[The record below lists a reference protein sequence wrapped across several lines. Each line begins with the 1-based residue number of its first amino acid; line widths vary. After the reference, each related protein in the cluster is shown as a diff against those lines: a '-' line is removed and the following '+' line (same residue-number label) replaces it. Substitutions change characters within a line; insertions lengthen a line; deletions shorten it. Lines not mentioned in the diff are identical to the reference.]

1 MNKPMVICSDLGI
14 LLSPRNKGILR
25 QVQAWMSQQTSYG
38 AKGARHT
45 QKVHAVCEVKQR
57 AIALRMGYLRRQQ
70 VWAIECERSQGK
82 LLE

>member
-1 MNKPMVICSDLGI
+1 MVICSDLGI

-57 AIALRMGYLRRQQ
+57 AIALC
-70 VWAIECERSQGK
+70 AERSEWVTCVDSRFGRLSVNGHK
-82 LLE
+82 ENS